1 MNIIRKLEKKPFFF
15 KAIFFATSLVLL
27 KWILSYIYFNEDFTL
42 RVINESFD
50 TTYYPVIKTFS
61 EFNFSP
67 SYTIKLDNLN
77 IISFPILSLFI
88 NSLFFKILGSYSFLV
103 LEIFCTTIFIVIF
116 YNIFLKLN
124 FSVYL
129 SIFCSIFLFILP
141 TLLTDLTFI
150 NIKSLDLLTNNFQKF
165 YSMRFPRPIIS
176 NLFFF
181 GFISVLINFYIKK
194 NNLTKSFYA
203 LSTLMGITINI
214 FFYLFFIEFFLFIIV
229 FILKF
234 NKNLFDIILKNIK
247 HCFISLIIFLSFVLI
262 FQLQIF
268 YSEPDYIER
277 LGVFYLN
284 SEQKIITLKYLFKF
298 FLGKNF
304 IILFLLNTFFFLIQR
319 HKTIVI
325 FYFLFLSSI
334 LSPIFFFTISN
345 KGVDYYHFFNLIVI
359 TGLLFP
365 LISTLYLLDFK
376 VFKLLNNLKIKRLV
390 NLFIILMILYFNI
403 SNGLNFFENAKKP
416 NIKRNNISEVVNF
429 IHNNDFLNDKNLEI
443 LNLNIGISTWLLL
456 NDYKNFSLLPVFF
469 WTPKKTETLEI
480 ELISSLKF
488 LKIDKDN
495 FYNLIKNKR
504 KSWRFKNDFVYNYFG
519 RKYLANSLVTFNNDK
534 SDFDD
539 IEKKYINS
547 NNLLITHQIII
558 PKSEIKRLL
567 NKFETVE
574 KKITPD
580 VIILDK
586 DDLIIFKNFRNN
598 DYCVVLNNEFFSI
611 YVNKKL
617 KIECNPLNS

>member
-1 MNIIRKLEKKPFFF
+1 MNIIRKIEKKPFIF

-50 TTYYPVIKTFS
+50 TTYYPVIKAFS
-61 EFNFSP
+61 DFNFSP

-103 LEIFCTTIFIVIF
+103 LEVFCTTIFIVIF

-124 FSVYL
+124 FSVYS

-150 NIKSLDLLTNNFQKF
+150 NIKSLDLLTHNFQKF

-194 NNLTKSFYA
+194 DNLTKSLYA

-214 FFYLFFIEFFLFIIV
+214 FFYFFFVEFFLFIIV

-234 NKNLFDIILKNIK
+234 NKNSFNIILKNFK

-284 SEQKIITLKYLFKF
+284 SEQKIITLKYLLKF

-304 IILFLLNTFFFLIQR
+304 IIMLLLNTFFFLLLR

-334 LSPIFFFTISN
+334 LSPIFFFTMSN
-345 KGVDYYHFFNLIVI
+345 KGVDYYHFFNIIVI

-365 LISTLYLLDFK
+365 LISILYLLDFK
-376 VFKLLNNLKIKRLV
+376 VFKLLNKLKIKKLV
-390 NLFIILMILYFNI
+390 NFFTILMILYFNI
-403 SNGLNFFENAKKP
+403 SNGLNFFENTKKP

-429 IHNNDFLNDKNLEI
+429 IHNNVFLNDKNLEI

-488 LKIDKDN
+488 LEVDKDN

-519 RKYLANSLVTFNNDK
+519 RKYLANYLVNFNNNK
-534 SDFDD
+534 SDFED

-586 DDLIIFKNFRNN
+586 DDLINFKNFRNN

-617 KIECNPLNS
+617 KIECNPLNN

>member
-1 MNIIRKLEKKPFFF
+1 MNIIKKIEKKTFFL
-15 KAIFFATSLVLL
+15 KAFLFAISLVLI
-27 KWILSYIYFNEDFTL
+27 KWVLSYIYFDENFTL

-50 TTYYPVIKTFS
+50 TTYYPVIKAFS

-67 SYTIKLDNLN
+67 SYTIKIDNLN
-77 IISFPILSLFI
+77 IISFPILSLFV
-88 NSLFFKILGSYSFLV
+88 NSLFFKILGSYSFLL
-103 LEIFCTTIFIVIF
+103 LEIFCTTIFIIIF

-124 FSVYL
+124 FFVYF
-129 SIFCSIFLFILP
+129 SIFCTIFLFILP

-165 YSMRFPRPIIS
+165 YSLRFPRPIIS

-181 GFISVLINFYIKK
+181 GFISALINFYIKK
-194 NNLTKSFYA
+194 DNLNKSYYL
-203 LSTLMGITINI
+203 LSILMGITINV
-214 FFYLFFIEFFLFIIV
+214 FFYLFFIEFFLFFIV

-234 NKNLFDIILKNIK
+234 KKDLFNIILKNLK
-247 HCFISLIIFLSFVLI
+247 HFFISSLIFLSFVLI

-268 YSEPDYIER
+268 YSEPDYIQR

-284 SEQKIITLKYLFKF
+284 SEQKIITLKYLSKF

-304 IILFLLNTFFFLIQR
+304 IILFLLNTFLFLMLK
-319 HKTIVI
+319 HKTVVI

-334 LSPIFFFTISN
+334 LSPIFFFIISN

-359 TGLLFP
+359 TGMLFP
-365 LISTLYLLDFK
+365 LISIFYLLNFK
-376 VFKLLNNLKIKRLV
+376 AFKLLNNLRIKKLV
-390 NLFIILMILYFNI
+390 NFFTILMILYFNI
-403 SNGLNFFENAKKP
+403 SNGLKFVDNAKKP
-416 NIKRNNISEVVNF
+416 NIKRNNISEVINY
-429 IHNNDFLNDKNLEI
+429 IHNSDFLKNKNLEI
-443 LNLNIGISTWLLL
+443 LNLNVGISTWLLL

-469 WTPKKTETLEI
+469 WTPKKTETLEN

-488 LKIDKDN
+488 LEIDTDD

-504 KSWRFKNDFVYNYFG
+504 KSWRFKNEFVYNYFG
-519 RKYLANSLVTFNNDK
+519 RRYLANSLVTFNNDK
-534 SDFDD
+534 SDFED
-539 IEKKYINS
+539 IEKKYIDS
-547 NNLLITHQIII
+547 NNLIITHQVII

-574 KKITPD
+574 KIITPD

-586 DDLIIFKNFRNN
+586 DGPIHLKNFKKN
-598 DYCVVLNNEFFSI
+598 DYCVVLDNEFFSI
-611 YVNKKL
+611 YVSKKL
-617 KIECNPLNS
+617 KIKCNYLNS

>member
-247 HCFISLIIFLSFVLI
+247 HCFIS
-262 FQLQIF
+262 
-268 YSEPDYIER
+268 
-277 LGVFYLN
+277 
-284 SEQKIITLKYLFKF
+284 
-298 FLGKNF
+298 
-304 IILFLLNTFFFLIQR
+304 
-319 HKTIVI
+319 
-325 FYFLFLSSI
+325 
-334 LSPIFFFTISN
+334 
-345 KGVDYYHFFNLIVI
+345 
-359 TGLLFP
+359 
-365 LISTLYLLDFK
+365 
-376 VFKLLNNLKIKRLV
+376 
-390 NLFIILMILYFNI
+390 
-403 SNGLNFFENAKKP
+403 
-416 NIKRNNISEVVNF
+416 
-429 IHNNDFLNDKNLEI
+429 
-443 LNLNIGISTWLLL
+443 
-456 NDYKNFSLLPVFF
+456 
-469 WTPKKTETLEI
+469 
-480 ELISSLKF
+480 
-488 LKIDKDN
+488 
-495 FYNLIKNKR
+495 
-504 KSWRFKNDFVYNYFG
+504 
-519 RKYLANSLVTFNNDK
+519 
-534 SDFDD
+534 
-539 IEKKYINS
+539 
-547 NNLLITHQIII
+547 
-558 PKSEIKRLL
+558 
-567 NKFETVE
+567 
-574 KKITPD
+574 
-580 VIILDK
+580 
-586 DDLIIFKNFRNN
+586 
-598 DYCVVLNNEFFSI
+598 
-611 YVNKKL
+611 
-617 KIECNPLNS
+617 